1 MNPTFSTPDF
11 IRTASTV
18 AENYG
23 FRPLQVVSKQAQRE
37 GGETSIVHSI
47 SAKAKRKDSLSG
59 LLTGGVLAYCDQ
71 RLHTFEGPTFTYN
84 IDKVPRTDEIAI
96 SFHVYNVERSI
107 AESLLIQTLRSLS
120 SDLGYTDHT
129 IRINSLGDSESL
141 TRYHRE
147 LTNFLRK
154 RIDYLPPT
162 ARELMKEHSI
172 LALQYLIEKDHELV
186 LRSPSPLEYLSDFSR
201 KHFREI
207 VEFLDMCDA
216 PYEIDPKLIG
226 HHECY
231 SDTLFT
237 FDFYQPEAQS
247 STLESLTITG
257 GRIDAFTEC
266 YTPNRIPTVGAVVV
280 LNSRKAPTRISRPR
294 LPTPSVYI
302 VHLGFGPKIRTL
314 QLINELR
321 YAGIPV
327 YQSLA
332 SDSLSEQLRDAE
344 KQNCQYT
351 VIIGQKEYVE
361 GTVII
366 RDMTVR
372 NQEII
377 PQQNLVK
384 KLKRSTANVRV
395 SHR

>member
-23 FRPLQVVSKQAQRE
+23 FRPLHVVSKQARRADDE
-37 GGETSIVHSI
+37 ALIEHSI
-47 SAKAKRKDSLSG
+47 SAKDRRKDSVYG
-59 LLTGGVLAYCDQ
+59 LLTGGVLAYCEQ
-71 RLHTFEGPTFTYN
+71 KLYTFEKPTFTYT
-84 IDKVPRTDEIAI
+84 IEKVPRTNEIAI

-129 IRINSLGDSESL
+129 IRINSLGDSESI

-172 LALQYLIEKDHELV
+172 LALQHLIEKDHDLV
-186 LRSPSPLEYLSDFSR
+186 HRSPSPLEYLSDLSR

-207 VEFLDMCDA
+207 VEFLDMCDV

-237 FDFYQPEAQS
+237 FDFHS
-247 STLESLTITG
+247 SETNEPSLESLKITG
-257 GRIDAFTEC
+257 GRIDAFSEHH
-266 YTPNRIPTVGAVVV
+266 TPKRIPTVGAVVV
-280 LNSRKAPTRISRPR
+280 LNSRKVPTRISRPR
-294 LPTPSVYI
+294 LPVPSVYI

-314 QLINELR
+314 QLIDELR

-327 YQSLA
+327 YQSVA

-344 KQNCQYT
+344 KHTCQYT
-351 VIIGQKEYVE
+351 LIIGQKEYVE
-361 GTVII
+361 GTVIV
-366 RDMTVR
+366 RDMTIR

-377 PQQNLVK
+377 PQHNLIR
-384 KLKRSTANVRV
+384 KLKRNVSATHASR
-395 SHR
+395 